1 MLRHLWL
8 HTYCCSKSPNWL
20 ELLQALRFCVHLCPM
35 HLRVNTVTQQRDAPW
50 NTTLFLQTHM
60 LWAHTQQQTQTY
72 RHTCR
77 DTETHA
83 QMHTDTHTQTQTH
96 TCRSFNYFTAL
107 ESVKH
112 TPSKVACCKTGSRC
126 REQPAYSGLPPL
138 PVSVPWGP
146 DHMGDLTVCTRPL
159 GDRSAGSPGGHLE
172 HVAALVPLPRL
183 SLGFHLIKG
192 SKQGTWRTWL

>member
-1 MLRHLWL
+1 
-8 HTYCCSKSPNWL
+8 
-20 ELLQALRFCVHLCPM
+20 
-35 HLRVNTVTQQRDAPW
+35 
-50 NTTLFLQTHM
+50 M

-96 TCRSFNYFTAL
+96 TRRSFNYFTAL

-126 REQPAYSGLPPL
+126 REQPAYSGLPLFPL
-138 PVSVPWGP
+138 VSLEVQTTWETSRCARGPWVTAQPALQEDTWSTWQPWSHCPGFP
-146 DHMGDLTVCTRPL
+146 WDFTSLKALSKAL
-159 GDRSAGSPGGHLE
+159 GECGSNISE
-172 HVAALVPLPRL
+172 LVSFP
-183 SLGFHLIKG
+183 I
-192 SKQGTWRTWL
+192 